1 VVWLGFVVD
10 GGEGRRERDHV
21 TRQKSRDF
29 WRKRGSSGREGGTS
43 TRARERGGC
52 GGGWGSGSGSG
63 LSVCEFRGGG
73 ISRARVVAG
82 REGAKRPVK
91 YRDAVF

>member
-29 WRKRGSSGREGGTS
+29 WRKRGSSGREGERQRG
-43 TRARERGGC
+43 RERGEVVV
-52 GGGWGSGSGSG
+52 GGGGQGQGQGYPCVSFGAEGYQGQGWLPG
-63 LSVCEFRGGG
+63 E
-73 ISRARVVAG
+73 RARSA
-82 REGAKRPVK
+82 R
-91 YRDAVF
+91 